1 MNFPIQK
8 MWVILLIGAEI
19 QASSKFLAKW
29 KRLSDAT
36 HVVDVYVA
44 TAYRAWLGTEPHY
57 FR

>member
-1 MNFPIQK
+1 